1 MVTGWSCLDAGATE
15 TGGIKSD
22 GGLSD
27 AIPVKW
33 RMLNVH
39 GLTMSMSVS
48 DVQRRGPRSKSSVA
62 SASLSGPADSLPA
75 AATELGEVEYP
86 YEDDIAMACGPA
98 HEAVTVDTRDAL
110 VNYCASRPNA
120 YRGMD
125 MLVYYERYDIT
136 KRVTPDLFVVFDARL
151 PIGRNYRI
159 WDAGKPPDVVWEL
172 APDSHMK
179 GDPKEKKELYRQLGV
194 PEYWL
199 YDCHGALD
207 GPRLQG
213 FQLVKGRYRRLPASP
228 RGDGVLAVKS
238 PLLGLEQHY
247 DGQRLRLWDP
257 ANKEYLR
264 TSAES
269 ERERVRERKGWQ
281 REREGRLKAEA
292 RAAAADDRAVAAEAR
307 EAALM
312 ARIAELE
319 ASGAIHRK

>member
-1 MVTGWSCLDAGATE
+1 MDAGATE

-27 AIPVKW
+27 AIPVKR

-39 GLTMSMSVS
+39 GWIMAMSVN
-48 DVQRRGPRSKSSVA
+48 DVQQHGPGSKSSAA
-62 SASLSGPADSLPA
+62 SASLSGPADSLPP
-75 AATELGEVEYP
+75 ATRELVEVEYP
-86 YEDDIAMACGPA
+86 YEDDIAMACSPA
-98 HEAVTVDTRDAL
+98 HEEVTVDTRDAL
-110 VNYCASRPNA
+110 VNYCASHPNA

-179 GDPKEKKELYRQLGV
+179 GDPKVKKELYRQLGV
-194 PEYWL
+194 PEYWS
-199 YDCHGALD
+199 YDSQGVLD

-213 FQLVKGRYRRLPASP
+213 FQLVQGRYRRLPAER
-228 RGDGVLAVKS
+228 RGEALLAVKS
-238 PLLGLEQHY
+238 PLLGLEQHF

-257 ANKEYLR
+257 GAKEYLR
-264 TSAES
+264 SGVES
-269 ERERVRERKGWQ
+269 ERERRRERKGRR

-292 RAAAADDRAVAAEAR
+292 ENVELR
-307 EAALM
+307 

-319 ASGAIHRK
+319 ASGAIPRK

>member
-1 MVTGWSCLDAGATE
+1 MTGWSRLDAGAAE
-15 TGGIKSD
+15 SGGIKSD

-27 AIPVKW
+27 AVPIKW
-33 RMLNVH
+33 RTLEGH
-39 GLTMSMSVS
+39 GSTMSMSVN
-48 DVQRRGPRSKSSVA
+48 DVQRRGPGSKSSVA
-62 SASLSGPADSLPA
+62 SASLSGPADSLAP

-98 HEAVTVDTRDAL
+98 HEEVTVDTRDAL

-194 PEYWL
+194 PEYWM
-199 YDCHGALD
+199 YDCHDALD

-213 FQLVKGRYRRLPASP
+213 FQLVKGRYRRLPALP
-228 RGDGVLAVKS
+228 RGDGLLAVKS
-238 PLLGLEQHY
+238 PLLGLEQHF

-257 ANKEYLR
+257 VNNEYLR
-264 TSAES
+264 TGAEDA
-269 ERERVRERKGWQ
+269 RERVRERKG
-281 REREGRLKAEA
+281 RLKAEA
-292 RAAAADDRAVAAEAR
+292 EVAELR
-307 EAALM
+307 
-312 ARIAELE
+312 ARIVKLE
-319 ASGAIHRK
+319 ASGTIPRR

>member
-1 MVTGWSCLDAGATE
+1 
-15 TGGIKSD
+15 
-22 GGLSD
+22 
-27 AIPVKW
+27 
-33 RMLNVH
+33 
-39 GLTMSMSVS
+39 MSVS
-48 DVQRRGPRSKSSVA
+48 DVQRRGPGSKSSA
-62 SASLSGPADSLPA
+62 AGASLSGPADSLPP

-86 YEDDIAMACGPA
+86 YEDDIAMACGPV
-98 HEAVTVDTRDAL
+98 HEEVTVDTRDAL
-110 VNYCASRPNA
+110 VNYCESHPNA

-179 GDPKEKKELYRQLGV
+179 GDPNEKKELYRQLGV

-213 FQLVKGRYRRLPASP
+213 FQLVKGRYRRLLAER
-228 RGDGVLAVKS
+228 RGDGLLAVKS
-238 PLLGLEQHY
+238 PLLGLEQHF

-257 ANKEYLR
+257 VNKEYLR
-264 TSAES
+264 TGAEDA
-269 ERERVRERKGWQ
+269 RERVRERKGRLKAEAGEE
-281 REREGRLKAEA
+281 REREGRLKAES
-292 RAAAADDRAVAAEAR
+292 RAAAADDRAVAAEAQ

>member
-1 MVTGWSCLDAGATE
+1 
-15 TGGIKSD
+15 
-22 GGLSD
+22 
-27 AIPVKW
+27 
-33 RMLNVH
+33 
-39 GLTMSMSVS
+39 MSVNE
-48 DVQRRGPRSKSSVA
+48 VQRRGPGSKASAA
-62 SASLSGPADSLPA
+62 SASLSGPADSLPP

-213 FQLVKGRYRRLPASP
+213 FQLVKGRYRRLPAERRS
-228 RGDGVLAVKS
+228 DGLLAVKS

-264 TSAES
+264 TGAEDA
-269 ERERVRERKGWQ
+269 RERL

-292 RAAAADDRAVAAEAR
+292 GEAR
-307 EAALM
+307 EREGRLKAEAEQKRERERRLESECRAEALEAALK

-319 ASGAIHRK
+319 ASGAIPRK